1 MCMMQSMKEINHTQW
16 MKKWR
21 YNTMFD
27 MVPFAGRYATGKV
40 WDPFREF
47 FSTVS
52 RSAATD
58 IIEKDDSFL
67 IETELPGYEKSEIS
81 VNVKEGVLTVRAEH
95 AAERPADDGYVR
107 RERAWETIERSFE
120 VTGVDTAAIS
130 AAYVNGV
137 LTVTLPKLPEVIPEQ
152 HTIEIN

>member
-1 MCMMQSMKEINHTQW
+1 
-16 MKKWR
+16 
-21 YNTMFD
+21 MFD
-27 MVPFAGRYATGKV
+27 MVPFTTRYASNKM

-58 IIEKDDSFL
+58 IREKDDSFV
-67 IETELPGYEKSEIS
+67 IDTELPGYAKDEIS
-81 VNVKEGVLTVRAEH
+81 VSLKEGVLTIRAEH
-95 AAERPADDGYVR
+95 KTEREPDDGYVR
-107 RERAWETIERSFE
+107 RERAWESVDRSFE
-120 VTGVDTAAIS
+120 VSGVDTSAIS

-152 HTIEIN
+152 HDIEIL

>member
-1 MCMMQSMKEINHTQW
+1 
-16 MKKWR
+16 
-21 YNTMFD
+21 MFD
-27 MVPFAGRYATGKV
+27 MVPFTTRYATPKM

-58 IIEKDDSFL
+58 IKETDDAFQ
-67 IETELPGYEKSEIS
+67 IETELPGFDKSEIS
-81 VNVKEGVLTVRAEH
+81 VSVKEGVLTVRAEH
-95 AAERPADDGYVR
+95 QGEKSSDEGYVR
-107 RERAWETIERSFE
+107 RERAWETVERSFE

-152 HTIEIN
+152 HTIEIK